1 VTHKEF
7 DTIEEMV
14 NHLENQY
21 SITVLALRDY
31 GSRAWNLDSETSD
44 MDAGMVFTQE
54 PIKYVEL
61 GGYTENIDRKSL
73 LDGEEFELIGW
84 NIKRFAELLNKSN
97 PSMIEWLNSDIKYYE
112 QGHHVVLNGEKMR
125 VENVDL
131 SNPNI
136 HVPESKPGFEKIRI
150 HANEEFKP
158 ISLFYHYR
166 SMAKSNYTKYIENRN
181 DLSIKRHLYI
191 LRGLTYARYVQKTHR
206 MPPLDY
212 TEFYRN
218 QLEEMRGEE
227 IPDMVY
233 KYIGEFIR
241 AKKNGEGERT
251 IADQELWDWISN
263 ELDTKL
269 DNEQHDVRGI
279 DKEKVNNLIRSVV

>member
-1 VTHKEF
+1 MTDHKQF
-7 DTIEEMV
+7 KDIEEMV
-14 NHLENQY
+14 NYLEKKY
-21 SITVLALRDY
+21 GITVLSIRDY
-31 GSRAWNLDSETSD
+31 GSRAWSLDSETSD

-54 PIKYVEL
+54 PMDYIEL
-61 GGYTENIDRKSL
+61 GGYTQNIDRKFYI
-73 LDGEEFELIGW
+73 DGEEFELIGW

-97 PSMIEWLNSDIKYYE
+97 PSMIEWLNSDITYYDE
-112 QGHHVVLNGEKMR
+112 QKAFGIKEGQSYKT
-125 VENVDL
+125 ENTL
-131 SNPNI
+131 FKEI
-136 HVPESKPGFEKIRI
+136 KE

-166 SMAKSNYTKYIENRN
+166 SMAKSNYTKYIVNRN

-191 LRGLTYARYVQKTHR
+191 LRGLTYARYVEKTHS

-218 QLEEMRGEE
+218 QLKEMRDEGT

-233 KYIGEFIR
+233 QYIGEFIR
-241 AKKNGEGERT
+241 AKKNGEGSRE
-251 IADQELWDWISN
+251 IGDQELWDWISD
-263 ELDTKL
+263 ELDDHL

-279 DKEKVNNLIRSVV
+279 DKEKVNQLIRSVVPAR